1 MHSNDVLGARTRSAD
16 FLDGFREGLASNK
29 GEEPLKKARFVGGL
43 LLIVAAA
50 LVFIFKA
57 TSVPL
62 PVAITLLIVGIA
74 LVATARRMR

>member
-1 MHSNDVLGARTRSAD
+1 MADYRSAAVPYVPE
-16 FLDGFREGLASNK
+16 RKECVKN
-29 GEEPLKKARFVGGL
+29 ARFVGGL

-50 LVFIFKA
+50 LVFILKA